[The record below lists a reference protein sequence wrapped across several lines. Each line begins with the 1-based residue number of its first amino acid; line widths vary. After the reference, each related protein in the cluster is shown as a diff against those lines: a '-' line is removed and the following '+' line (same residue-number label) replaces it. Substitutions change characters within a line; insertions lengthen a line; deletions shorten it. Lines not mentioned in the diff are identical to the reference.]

1 MKSTLRIL
9 LLLASFPIAYFAG
22 LYAESFTLAPL
33 GNGHF
38 EGTPLTM
45 LAFFV
50 VFPLTLIV
58 VLVIGNV
65 LITRYYRNKI
75 KAIDFNSN

>member
-1 MKSTLRIL
+1 MKNVLRIL
-9 LLLASFPIAYFAG
+9 LALASFPTAYFAG

-50 VFPLTLIV
+50 VFPLTLIM
-58 VLVIGNV
+58 VLVIGNI
-65 LITRYYRNKI
+65 LITRYYRKKSKQSI
-75 KAIDFNSN
+75 

>member
-1 MKSTLRIL
+1 MKDILRIL
-9 LLLASFPIAYFAG
+9 LALVSLPIAYFVTM
-22 LYAESFTLAPL
+22 YVESLTGAPL

-50 VFPLTLIV
+50 VFPLTLII
-58 VLVIGNV
+58 VLAIGNI
-65 LITRYYRNKI
+65 LITRYYRP
-75 KAIDFNSN
+75 KASE